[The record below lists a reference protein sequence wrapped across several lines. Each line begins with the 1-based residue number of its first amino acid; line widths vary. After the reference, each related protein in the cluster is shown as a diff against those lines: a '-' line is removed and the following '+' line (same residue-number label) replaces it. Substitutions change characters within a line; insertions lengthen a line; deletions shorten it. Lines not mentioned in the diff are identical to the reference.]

1 MAIDTSDAS
10 GYRIAMVSPDQIRE
24 VMAELGRRG
33 GSRHTPEQI
42 RARRE
47 NGLRRRGQTKKKLSP
62 EAPTAP
68 PSSLPKEG

>member
-1 MAIDTSDAS
+1 MGLDKPLALAYHPS
-10 GYRIAMVSPDQIRE
+10 MVSPEQLRE

-47 NGLRRRGQTKKKLSP
+47 NGLRRRGQTKKKLAP
-62 EAPTAP
+62 EASGTPQGPLPT
-68 PSSLPKEG
+68 KE